1 VAVPFHLVNYPGKL
15 YQEAQ
20 AVRVIVEYPLSTV
33 AA

>member
-1 VAVPFHLVNYPGKL
+1 MNYPGKL
-15 YQEAQ
+15 CQEAQ